1 MKGLS
6 GTAERVCER
15 RGSERMGERARE
27 RERGRERERLSL
39 PFALEHRQI
48 ESPQH

>member
-1 MKGLS
+1 MKGFS

-27 RERGRERERLSL
+27 REAERERLSL

>member
-1 MKGLS
+1 MKGFS

-27 RERGRERERLSL
+27 REAERERLSL

-48 ESPQH
+48 ESPQHWM